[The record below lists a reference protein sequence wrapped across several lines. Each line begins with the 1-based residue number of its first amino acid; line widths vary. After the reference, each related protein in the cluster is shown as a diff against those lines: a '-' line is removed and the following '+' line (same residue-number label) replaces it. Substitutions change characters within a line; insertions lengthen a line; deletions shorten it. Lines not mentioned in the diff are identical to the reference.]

1 MSQLKRKQVFLYII
15 ILILLITLN
24 TVKSERPAWL
34 LTVSEL
40 PVGWRYDV
48 EIQIK
53 ERYILSIYP
62 TDGVVFTIE
71 TLEFHNSSLASEYV
85 IEKYSGWNSTDQLEY
100 IFYNDK
106 INQSW
111 VDVGVTWEVKS
122 PCCYSKGVLFSID
135 YIIIDIFGSQKS
147 TWDQVKIIYSV
158 QLIKL
163 LNFLG
168 KPVPSQL
175 YIDISGF
182 SSSHSILGF
191 PFSIALLSG
200 VVLGLS
206 SIHKKKLKSE

>member
-1 MSQLKRKQVFLYII
+1 MSESKRKQVLLHII
-15 ILILLITLN
+15 ILTLLMTLN

-34 LTVSEL
+34 LTESEL
-40 PVGWRYDV
+40 PVGWSYDV

-71 TLEFHNSSLASEYV
+71 TLEFPNSSLASEYV

-100 IFYNDK
+100 VFYNDK

-122 PCCYSKGVLFSID
+122 PCCYSKGVLFSLD

-168 KPVPSQL
+168 KLVPSQL
-175 YIDISGF
+175 YIDMSSLL
-182 SSSHSILGF
+182 SSSHAIPSF
-191 PFSIALLSG
+191 PFYIALLSG
-200 VVLGLS
+200 VVLGFS
-206 SIHKKKLKSE
+206 SIYKKKF